1 MFNVIISFST
11 QSQWQFLFN
20 NYERAES
27 VIKNYKEANG
37 KGPLNIFDDFGNT
50 GLIDA
55 ASIHG
60 ILIENYLKSTDA
72 SIERHMTQMR
82 TQAKAQSKVN
92 ADPILRMVQPMNG
105 PMPPGMMRS

>member
-1 MFNVIISFST
+1 MFNVIISFAP

-20 NYERAES
+20 NYERASALIED
-27 VIKNYKEANG
+27 YKATNG
-37 KGPLNIFDDFGNT
+37 KGPLDIVDDFGNT

-72 SIERHMTQMR
+72 SVERHMTQMR

-92 ADPILRMVQPMNG
+92 ADPILRMVQQMNG
-105 PMPPGMMRS
+105 PMRPG